1 MRMRFRLFFT
11 DDVTRLVLSSIE
23 FEAADEVEALAFAEE
38 RRQLSSMELWSKGGL
53 IKRWDSF
60 PPGG

>member
-11 DDVTRLVLSSIE
+11 DDVTRLILTSIE
-23 FEAADEVEALAFAEE
+23 FEAADAAEALAFAEE

-60 PPGG
+60 PTGV

>member
-1 MRMRFRLFFT
+1 MRFRLFFT
-11 DDVTRLVLSSIE
+11 DDVTRLILSSIE
-23 FEAADEVEALAFAEE
+23 FEAADAAEALAFAEE

-60 PPGG
+60 PPGI